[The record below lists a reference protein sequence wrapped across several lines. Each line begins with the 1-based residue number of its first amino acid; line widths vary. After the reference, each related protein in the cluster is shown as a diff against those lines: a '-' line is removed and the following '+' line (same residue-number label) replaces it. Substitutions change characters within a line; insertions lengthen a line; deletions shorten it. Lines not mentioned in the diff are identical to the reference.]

1 VLAYLN
7 HKSND
12 DDNNTNNNY
21 DPFVVYQYA
30 FYNDQYAYH
39 HSTLVSFFVNSVIM
53 TGLLTF

>member
-7 HKSND
+7 YRSND
-12 DDNNTNNNY
+12 DHDNTNNNY

-39 HSTLVSFFVNSVIM
+39 DHDWTYVCSFFY
-53 TGLLTF
+53 T